1 MYFDD
6 VYRYLLSLSGSESTA
21 EELTSET
28 FFRAMDALDHFRG
41 ECSVRVWLCQIA
53 KNLYYSQLRRE
64 KCLAPLEDC
73 RIAEESHE
81 EELEDHSEA
90 ARIQELLH
98 ALREP
103 YKEVFM
109 WRVYGEKS
117 FRDIGALFGKTE
129 NWACVTYHRAE
140 LDALK
145 ADVTPAPVSAQP
157 LRDLKR
163 QLRRKK
169 LTAVLLAVTLA
180 LTLATAGFADLTAPQ
195 YLPYSETEWAISRSP
210 SALADD
216 GSAADG
222 LSDLSGAESIS
233 VSLLVPVS
241 GAEVTNTQDPN
252 SGKTIYFITAWRTPL
267 DTWRGAFDKTGGAPN
282 THSANDRTQRE
293 ADALQGV
300 LAKAESARTLFTLD
314 AANCTAVCYSQNNGQ
329 DDVLLCGS
337 MNGGIVSLPRLALG
351 YYALLSLAL
360 LITLGI
366 AFFVCRRK
374 KTGKALGYLA
384 LIPASYLAGHLLVKG
399 FTTTSYQMQRDF
411 SLIILA
417 AALIY
422 AAVMLAINLWRQK
435 REKV

>member
-1 MYFDD
+1 MDKTCSIVQD
-6 VYRYLLSLSGSESTA
+6 LLPLY
-21 EELTSET
+21 EED
-28 FFRAMDALDHFRG
+28 M
-41 ECSVRVWLCQIA
+41 
-53 KNLYYSQLRRE
+53 
-64 KCLAPLEDC
+64 
-73 RIAEESHE
+73 
-81 EELEDHSEA
+81 
-90 ARIQELLH
+90 
-98 ALREP
+98 LREET
-103 YKEVFM
+103 KEFVD
-109 WRVYGEKS
+109 GHL
-117 FRDIGALFGKTE
+117 AQCA
-129 NWACVTYHRAE
+129 ACRAE

-180 LTLATAGFADLTAPQ
+180 LTLATAGFAYLTAPQ

-267 DTWRGAFDKTGGAPN
+267 DTWRGAFDKTGGTPN

-337 MNGGIVSLPRLALG
+337 MNGGIISLPRHGHRPGRADQSAGFRAPRRCGARCRRARTAACGSSAAQGQEPPAHAARRGQHDARLHLRAQRA
-351 YYALLSLAL
+351 ALLRKSGKLRRGPPDASPRRPQKGL
-360 LITLGI
+360 LNRV
-366 AFFVCRRK
+366 AFRRFAAGAAHK
-374 KTGKALGYLA
+374 K
-384 LIPASYLAGHLLVKG
+384 
-399 FTTTSYQMQRDF
+399 
-411 SLIILA
+411 A
-417 AALIY
+417 AI
-422 AAVMLAINLWRQK
+422 
-435 REKV
+435 

>member
-1 MYFDD
+1 MDKTCSIVQD
-6 VYRYLLSLSGSESTA
+6 LLPLY
-21 EELTSET
+21 EED
-28 FFRAMDALDHFRG
+28 M
-41 ECSVRVWLCQIA
+41 
-53 KNLYYSQLRRE
+53 
-64 KCLAPLEDC
+64 
-73 RIAEESHE
+73 
-81 EELEDHSEA
+81 
-90 ARIQELLH
+90 
-98 ALREP
+98 LREET
-103 YKEVFM
+103 KEFVD
-109 WRVYGEKS
+109 GHL
-117 FRDIGALFGKTE
+117 AQCA
-129 NWACVTYHRAE
+129 ACRAE

-169 LTAVLLAVTLA
+169 LTAVLLA
-180 LTLATAGFADLTAPQ
+180 
-195 YLPYSETEWAISRSP
+195 SETEWSISRSP

-314 AANCTAVCYSQNNGQ
+314 AANCAAVCYSQNNGQ

-337 MNGGIVSLPRLALG
+337 MNGGIISLPRLALG
-351 YYALLSLAL
+351 YYVLLSLAL

-422 AAVMLAINLWRQK
+422 AAVLLAINLWRQK